1 MPFRTRLLL
10 LVMLCLCGSRVFGQ
24 GQLRLSDETSE
35 PLTGVNVYT
44 PDLSYSTASDSD
56 GVVILEGLADTGRLM
71 FSYTGYQTL
80 VLPIGELRAAIR
92 KAPRGRLF
100 TLSLKPSTSQLSE
113 ATVVGRRNDHPE
125 DMPWTVT
132 TLSASD
138 IARVNAQTSA
148 DALEATGE
156 VYVQRS
162 QMGGGSPIVRGFEA
176 NRILLVLDGVRLNN
190 AIYREGHLQNSI
202 TVDPAMLERAEVI
215 FGAGSLHYGSDALG
229 GVVHYRTKEPR
240 LGQQGEPR
248 SGGNYFVRFASANL
262 EKTVHADHHFA
273 RKRWGS
279 VTSVTASSFAD
290 LKAGTRY
297 NHPYTDFGRMPYYVQ
312 HASDGAVL
320 VNTDPYLQRGTG
332 YDQVDL
338 LQKVKF
344 QLSDDRYLLANVQFS
359 NSSDV
364 PRFDQLSQVNG
375 DRPQDLKFAEWYYG
389 PQQRLFASLRSV
401 NNERS
406 LLHDRSQWIASFQR
420 LDEDRYERK
429 LDNLW
434 RDFSFVDIS
443 VYGLTFDADK
453 GFGASRQ
460 HTVSYGIEGQHNV
473 VGSLGGR
480 VRITDEAVL
489 LDRISR
495 YPSGGSEMTSAG
507 AYATYQFKTTNDRL
521 HLQAGARYTQVMLS
535 SSFGAPGIDE
545 PVDWPQALKDGISNT
560 NEALTYAGGATYRL
574 TSSTR
579 LQALTSTAFRAP
591 NVDDFGKMRI
601 KNGFVLVPNIDL
613 RPEEALNA
621 EVTLTQNLGVLGSAG
636 FAGRLSVT
644 AFASN
649 LSRVVVRADGALPNG
664 DSTFVSGETRYRV
677 QVNTNADRGEV
688 RGIGAKAD
696 FSYGAHWTL
705 AVRTTITKGTAI
717 DAVGEQTPLSHI
729 PPLYGQ
735 VVLRYGKDKW
745 SAGATV
751 RHNGWKRWEDYA
763 PAGSSDNED
772 LAIPEVGTPAWT
784 VLDVDAAYQLSPKLQ
799 LQTAVRNVGDLYYKP
814 FSSGLGAPGRGLV
827 MSVRGT
833 F

>member
-1 MPFRTRLLL
+1 MLYRTLLL
-10 LVMLCLCGSRVFGQ
+10 CLALLCGSQLVAQVR
-24 GQLRLSDETSE
+24 LRLSDEAAE
-35 PLTGVNVYT
+35 PLAGVNVYT
-44 PDLSYSTASDSD
+44 TDLSFSTSSDLDGLVVID
-56 GVVILEGLADTGRLM
+56 GVSDTARLL
-71 FSYTGYQTL
+71 FSYTGYETL
-80 VLPIGELRAAIR
+80 VLPFLELRKSVA

-100 TLSLKPSTSQLSE
+100 TLSLKPAARQLSE
-113 ATVVGRRNDHPE
+113 ATVVGRRNDRPE
-125 DMPWTVT
+125 EMPWTVT
-132 TLSASD
+132 SVSAAD
-138 IARVNAQTSA
+138 IQRVNPQTSA
-148 DALEATGE
+148 DALEASGE

-162 QMGGGSPIVRGFEA
+162 QMGGGSPVIRGFEA
-176 NRILLVLDGVRLNN
+176 NRVLLVLDGVRLNN

-273 RKRWGS
+273 RRKWGTQ
-279 VTSVTASSFAD
+279 TSVTVSSFAD

-297 NHPYTDFGRMPYYVQ
+297 NHEFTDFGKMPYYVQ
-312 HASDGAVL
+312 HKSDGAVL
-320 VNTDPYLQRGTG
+320 VNPDPSLQRGTG

-338 LQKVKF
+338 LQKVKL
-344 QLSDDRYLLANVQFS
+344 QLTDDRYVMANVQFS
-359 NSSDV
+359 NSSDI

-375 DRPQDLKFAEWYYG
+375 DRPSDLKFAEWYYG

-401 NNERS
+401 NNGRS
-406 LLHDRSQWIASFQR
+406 LFHDRGQWIASFQR

-434 RDFSFVDIS
+434 RDFSFVDIA

-460 HTVSYGIEGQHNV
+460 HTVSYGVEGQHNV

-507 AYATYQFKTTNDRL
+507 AYVTYQFRTTNDRL
-521 HLQAGARYTQVMLS
+521 HLQAGARYTQVTLS
-535 SSFGAPGIDE
+535 SKFGRPGVEE
-545 PVDWPQALKDGISNT
+545 PVDWPQALRDGISGT
-560 NEALTYAGGATYRL
+560 NDALTYAGGATYRL
-574 TSSTR
+574 TASTR
-579 LQALTSTAFRAP
+579 VQALASTAFRAP

-613 RPEEALNA
+613 APEEALNA
-621 EVTLTQNLGVLGSAG
+621 ELTLTQNLGELGGTG

-644 AFASN
+644 VFASD
-649 LSRVVVRADGALPNG
+649 LSRVVVRANGALPNG
-664 DSTFVSGETRYRV
+664 DTTFTSGETVYRV

-705 AVRTTITKGTAI
+705 AARTTVTRGLAV
-717 DAVGEQTPLSHI
+717 DAVGEETPLSHI

-735 VVLRYGKDKW
+735 AVLRYAKARW
-745 SAGATV
+745 TAGATT
-751 RHNGWKRWEDYA
+751 RFNGWKRWEDYA

-784 VLDVDAAYQLSPKLQ
+784 VVDVDAALISFRQNCRCRRRRAMS
-799 LQTAVRNVGDLYYKP
+799 GDLYYRP
-814 FSSGLGAPGRGLV
+814 FSSGVGAPGRSFVVG
-827 MSVRGT
+827 VRGS